1 MSISSSPRGYSDF
14 EKSGLL
20 NVVKVKQVAK
30 SCFKPDNNNQHTKE
44 KNS

>member
-20 NVVKVKQVAK
+20 NVVDRGETG
-30 SCFKPDNNNQHTKE
+30 CKE
-44 KNS
+44 LF